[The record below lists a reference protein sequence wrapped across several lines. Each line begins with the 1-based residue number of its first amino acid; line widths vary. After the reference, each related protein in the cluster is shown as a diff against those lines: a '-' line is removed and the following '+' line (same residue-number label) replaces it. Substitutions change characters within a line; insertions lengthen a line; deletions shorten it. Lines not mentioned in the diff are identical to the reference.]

1 MRPACSPRSRSVL
14 AAALSALA
22 VPTTAAATSARERD
36 ALAEL
41 PKTPRRA
48 DAATA
53 RTAGENE
60 ARLLDEINR
69 VRSAHRLPA
78 MRADRRLA
86 LAARWHSAYML
97 RTNYFG
103 HHAFTWRIKR
113 ARARG
118 PIFSENIAMAPGTTT
133 DARLVVQM
141 WMTSPPH
148 RANLL
153 RRGFRRIGLAA
164 PVGPFQG
171 TAASLVTAE
180 FAGR

>member
-1 MRPACSPRSRSVL
+1 MRLACSPRSRSVV

-22 VPTTAAATSARERD
+22 VPSTAVATNARERD
-36 ALAEL
+36 ALAKI
-41 PKTPRRA
+41 PTTPRRA
-48 DAATA
+48 ELTNAS
-53 RTAGENE
+53 RAGTSETQ
-60 ARLLDEINR
+60 LLDEINR
-69 VRSAHRLPA
+69 VRAARGLPA

-97 RTNYFG
+97 RTNTFG

-118 PIFSENIAMAPGTTT
+118 PVFSENIAMAAGTTT
-133 DARLVVQM
+133 DARVVVQM
-141 WMTSPPH
+141 WMESPPH

-164 PVGPFQG
+164 SVGPFQG
-171 TAASLVTAE
+171 AAASLVTAE

>member
-14 AAALSALA
+14 AAAFSALA

-41 PKTPRRA
+41 PQTPRRV
-48 DAATA
+48 DTTTVY
-53 RTAGENE
+53 TAGSSEG
-60 ARLLDEINR
+60 RLLDEINR
-69 VRSAHRLPA
+69 IRAARSLPA

-97 RTNYFG
+97 RTNFFG

-118 PIFSENIAMAPGTTT
+118 PLFSENIAMAPGTTT
-133 DARLVVQM
+133 DAHLVVQM
-141 WMTSPPH
+141 WMASPPH

-153 RRGFRRIGLAA
+153 RRGWRRIGLAA
-164 PVGPFQG
+164 AVGPFQG
-171 TAASLVTAE
+171 TAASLITAE